1 MQITIAIKVPY
12 RQMEQ
17 RKSENADDTKQ
28 ITDVTKQ
35 NKRRQEARLGRH
47 RKVEVIPKIY
57 LQQRSSNALKPVSNA
72 ALCK

>member
-12 RQMEQ
+12 RHKKKVKTRMT
-17 RKSENADDTKQ
+17 RSKSRTAHRRTRDE
-28 ITDVTKQ
+28 
-35 NKRRQEARLGRH
+35 KRIH
-47 RKVEVIPKIY
+47 